1 MSDVQFRRDL
11 SRLLRD
17 FKPHQM
23 QWPDVVKS
31 LRQLK
36 ALLRQHSSLRVPE
49 PDLLSRSLMVCLHP
63 SWPQGL
69 HAEALE
75 VFASLLFPDTAVYPF
90 DAEIACYANSLFAF
104 YEFAAPENKL
114 TLLKTFQRLID
125 TYVKAAGY
133 FMPGFVL
140 SLLPGLEDP
149 GNKEA
154 TPQILGLFE
163 TLARLDDSTF
173 HAALWVAVLR
183 TSSEGRYGALA
194 CLHRRKDLFIPN
206 RQLVLNALIACLE
219 DTDIRVRRSALDL
232 IKEKVNI
239 LHTGQLLD
247 EEKVALLVAALR
259 SPGRAN
265 DQTLVRR
272 VKEWVVPSE
281 YTTQYTLRLSEYCS
295 QAAALLLKSFSESE
309 DEVQTSKAILHSLL
323 GILDETPELKAML
336 LRRLASVLITHVYKN
351 TNSPCIAS
359 LLTLIS
365 EFVTDESSM
374 QTWESLSYELSSA
387 LSTPRLAETLSVIDF
402 ALNNLPLDKSDTSAL
417 QPTIRLLLEHF
428 EALQKDCQPR
438 ALIIAKVLLGKA
450 ETAPK
455 STCFQ
460 RYLQAL
466 AQDTSRTDLLQTAMH
481 ICIALE
487 EPGNWIE
494 VVHGLC
500 EGRTEEQV
508 LAGIE
513 GSLLIHSNNVYTA
526 FRDSAMP
533 RKVFDLLWSRM
544 NSAVSDR
551 VIRLLVDWYR
561 LPLPDSGFSGFI
573 CEKLRSLNAKTI
585 QQFSTLWSCLRHWPE
600 DLSVL
605 FYSGKEVFHLLAGLE
620 SDSPQIR
627 HAVREWLLDSLPTS
641 RYILDPCLEPLLALP
656 ATTHTD
662 KHRHHYTSQYD
673 TQAVL
678 QCLKHL
684 RSLLLRGGDKLY
696 TWMQDN
702 KLSMRL
708 GNLSLEDCDSTYLAL
723 LLKATLKLVQNE
735 ASRTD
740 MEFYAEDQAA
750 RFSACEVIER
760 VLERGETGLAFA
772 AASCCLGVAIA
783 AIQDQNSLFQ
793 LQLLGILRTALLA
806 CHHSGNARRC
816 RELFSSPDL
825 RSMLTSSIESK
836 DAYLRSHWTEFIC
849 QLFPVT
855 VRWMSGKEL
864 ADCTKQLTHTFAEII
879 RVEEAKEHA
888 FQGLTAV
895 IETIVDLPESRETL
909 FFVEE
914 FKIEHKAKESSGWL
928 SSLFSSKPHPS
939 VPDSPFDSLNNALIS
954 QLERIFQGC
963 QTCLSAKDLGFHASP
978 KGLVV
983 SDKAVDRWVEDQF
996 SESIRKVLSP
1006 LFRKW
1011 PVEFIAAEV
1020 TLWLTSSK
1028 LEPVRADSPALVNL
1042 IRLFSYIGLSP
1053 MEILGS
1059 LTSFLEARIENFR
1072 SISEVNLIHFLVTL
1086 LLSYP
1091 REAYPLVLEEQRL
1104 FLGALLRVLEELDAK
1119 LGAKVEVQLWLI
1131 EFLVYLNRLF
1141 PFAPVLSD
1149 KPIKLKLQ
1157 ELVKGLL
1164 GKVCRRCTEKSPAL
1178 APFPPSITQ
1187 LAQDIIDTQTAAFRV
1202 LSVHLYPVLKLA
1214 YEGSDKELREQLRGP
1229 IAILTN
1235 GLAKRDIPI
1244 DMLTALLHAL
1254 VISEG
1259 EFITDVLRDTL
1270 ASTLR
1275 SLEFFQSLQG
1285 NKSALRQWGGIV
1297 EKMTLSDPRDRDRV
1311 LADALAEIP
1320 SGMFTSRVDVL
1331 KGTVKALKTVA
1342 FLIYSGGEN
1351 SYLGALPRL
1360 LERLTNEFCG
1370 DDVLPSAFLVLRAL
1384 ALHLSQQEWED
1395 FYLRLRP
1402 YLLMRLTQGLREGQ
1416 LRVKTAAMKMLELLV
1431 SLGYEKFTSSQ
1442 WLFLYDTPNVCI
1454 DAGSA
1459 STFQP
1464 LVPASLLPSYHGR
1477 LENSDETNIS
1487 VYSKPSFN
1495 LRAGARQCFFKSA
1508 EYASEE
1514 EFLGKGEPFV
1524 QYMISSSVERLVAAR
1539 GDLVEALEIDM
1550 LHCEEIS

>member
-1 MSDVQFRRDL
+1 MSEAQFRRDL

-36 ALLRQHSSLRVPE
+36 ALLRQHSTLQVPE
-49 PDLLSRSLMVCLHP
+49 PDPLSRCLMVCLHP

-75 VFASLLFPDTAVYPF
+75 VYATLLFPDTPTHQF
-90 DAEIACYANSLFAF
+90 DAAIASYANALFAF

-114 TLLKTFQRLID
+114 TVLKTFQRIID
-125 TYVKAAGY
+125 TYTTAAGY
-133 FMPGFVL
+133 YMPGLVL
-140 SLLPGLEDP
+140 SVLPGLEDP

-154 TPQILGLFE
+154 TPQILGLFD
-163 TLARLDDSTF
+163 TLTKLDDSTF
-173 HAALWVAVLR
+173 HAALWVAILR
-183 TSSEGRYGALA
+183 TSSEGRFGALS

-206 RQLVLNALIACLE
+206 RQLVLNALIECLE
-219 DTDIRVRRSALDL
+219 DTEVRVRRSALDL

-247 EEKVALLVAALR
+247 EEKIALLVAALR

-265 DQTLVRR
+265 DQTLIRR
-272 VKEWVVPSE
+272 VKEWVVPPE
-281 YTTQYTLRLSEYCS
+281 YTSQYTLRLSDYCA
-295 QAAALLLKSFSESE
+295 QAAALLLKSFSENE
-309 DEVQTSKAILHSLL
+309 DEVQASKAILHSLL
-323 GILDETPELKAML
+323 GILDDTPELKAML

-374 QTWESLSYELSSA
+374 QTWESLSYELSSS
-387 LSTPRLAETLSVIDF
+387 LSTPRLADTLSVLDF

-428 EALQKDCQPR
+428 EALQSDCQPR
-438 ALIIAKVLLGKA
+438 ALTIAKVLLGKA
-450 ETAPK
+450 ETAPRK
-455 STCFQ
+455 TGFQ
-460 RYLQAL
+460 RHLRSL
-466 AQDTSRTDLLQTAMH
+466 AQDLSRSDLLQTAMH

-487 EPGNWIE
+487 EPGDWIA
-494 VVHGLC
+494 VVHSLC
-500 EGRTEEQV
+500 EARTEEQV

-513 GSLLIHSNNVYTA
+513 GSWLIQSNSIYTA
-526 FRDSAMP
+526 HRDSKMP
-533 RKVFDLLWSRM
+533 RKVFELLWSRM
-544 NSAVSDR
+544 NPSVSDR
-551 VIRLLVDWYR
+551 VVRLLVDWYR

-573 CEKLRSLNAKTI
+573 CEKLSSLNAKTI
-585 QQFSTLWSCLRHWPE
+585 QQFATLWSCLRRWPE

-605 FYSGKEVFHLLAGLE
+605 FYSGKEIFHLLEGLE
-620 SDSPQIR
+620 SDDPQIR

-656 ATTHTD
+656 TTTQAD
-662 KHRHHYTSQYD
+662 KHKHYYTSRYD
-673 TQAVL
+673 TKPVL
-678 QCLKHL
+678 HCLKRL
-684 RSLLLRGGDKLY
+684 RSLLLRGGDKLHS
-696 TWMQDN
+696 WMQDN

-708 GNLSLEDCDSTYLAL
+708 GNLSIEDCDSTYLAL
-723 LLKATLKLVQNE
+723 LLKATLKLLKNE
-735 ASRTD
+735 APRID
-740 MEFYAEDQAA
+740 ADFYTEDQAV
-750 RFSACEVIER
+750 RFSACEVVER
-760 VLERGETGLAFA
+760 VLERGEAGLAFA
-772 AASCCLGVAIA
+772 AASCCLGVAIS

-806 CHHSGNARRC
+806 CHNSGSTRC
-816 RELFSSPDL
+816 KELFSSPDL
-825 RSMLTSSIESK
+825 RSVLTSSIESK

-855 VRWMSGKEL
+855 VRWMSGNEL
-864 ADCTKQLTHTFAEII
+864 ADCTKQLARTFADVI
-879 RVEEAKEHA
+879 RIEEAKDHA
-888 FQGLTAV
+888 FQGLTTV
-895 IETIVDLPESRETL
+895 IETVVALPESKETL

-914 FKIEHKAKESSGWL
+914 FKAEHRAKESSGWL
-928 SSLFSSKPHPS
+928 SSLFSSKAHQP
-939 VPDSPFDSLNNALIS
+939 VTPDSPFDSINNALIS
-954 QLERIFQGC
+954 QFEQVFQGC
-963 QTCLSAKDLGFHASP
+963 QTCLSPKDLGFHASP
-978 KGLVV
+978 KGLTI
-983 SDKAVDRWVEDQF
+983 SDKVVDRWVEDQF

-1011 PVEFIAAEV
+1011 PVEFFAAEV
-1020 TLWLTSSK
+1020 TLWLTNSK
-1028 LEPVRADSPALVNL
+1028 LQPVKSDSPALVNL
-1042 IRLFSYIGLSP
+1042 IRLLSYIGLSP
-1053 MEILGS
+1053 MEVLGS
-1059 LTSFLEARIENFR
+1059 LTGFLDARIENFR
-1072 SISEVNLIHFLVTL
+1072 SISEVNLVHFLVTL

-1091 REAYPLVLEEQRL
+1091 KETYPLVLEEQKL
-1104 FLGALLRVLEELDAK
+1104 FLGALLRVMEELDAK

-1141 PFAPVLSD
+1141 PFASALSD
-1149 KPIKLKLQ
+1149 KPMKLKLQ

-1164 GKVCRRCTEKSPAL
+1164 GKVCRRCSDKSPAL
-1178 APFPPSITQ
+1178 VPFPPSITQ
-1187 LAQDIIDTQTAAFRV
+1187 LPQDIIDTQAAAFRV

-1235 GLAKRDIPI
+1235 GLARRDIPMS
-1244 DMLTALLHAL
+1244 MLTSLLHAL
-1254 VISEG
+1254 VVSEG

-1275 SLEFFQSLQG
+1275 SLEFFESLQ
-1285 NKSALRQWGGIV
+1285 NNRMALKQWGKIV
-1297 EKMTLSDPRDRDRV
+1297 EKMTASDTRDRDKV

-1320 SGMFTSRVDVL
+1320 SGMFTSRLDVL

-1342 FLIYSGGEN
+1342 FLLYSGEEN
-1351 SYLGALPRL
+1351 SYVGALPRL
-1360 LERLTNEFCG
+1360 LERITNEFTG
-1370 DDVLPSAFLVLRAL
+1370 DDVLPSAFMVLRAL
-1384 ALHLSQQEWED
+1384 ALRLTQQEWED
-1395 FYLRLRP
+1395 FYLKLRP
-1402 YLLMRLTQGLREGQ
+1402 YLLMRLGQALHEGQ
-1416 LRVKTAAMKMLELLV
+1416 IRVKTAAMKVLELLI

-1442 WLFLYDTPNVCI
+1442 WLFLYDTPNVVLCE
-1454 DAGSA
+1454 GSA
-1459 STFQP
+1459 APFHP
-1464 LVPASLLPSYHGR
+1464 LVAASLLPNYHGL

-1495 LRAGARQCFFKSA
+1495 LRACPRQCFFKSA
-1508 EYASEE
+1508 EYTSEE

-1524 QYMISSSVERLVAAR
+1524 QYMVSSSVERLVAAR
-1539 GDLVEALEIDM
+1539 DELVEALEIDL
-1550 LHCEEIS
+1550 LHCEDIS